1 MHIYF
6 IIDEILHDCG
16 SLCLSERNDRVAQR
30 VRNDKGQN
38 IRVTLEVDFVCN
50 KGSQRIYIQSAW
62 RMPDADKMEQEK
74 RSLRLVGDSFRKL
87 LIVGEHTKSW
97 SDDDGIQIISIY
109 DFLLNPTV
117 TD

>member
-1 MHIYF
+1 
-6 IIDEILHDCG
+6 
-16 SLCLSERNDRVAQR
+16 
-30 VRNDKGQN
+30 
-38 IRVTLEVDFVCN
+38 
-50 KGSQRIYIQSAW
+50 
-62 RMPDADKMEQEK
+62 MPDADKMEQEK

-97 SDDDGIQIISIY
+97 NDDDGIQIISIY